1 MAWASLGATGSA
13 EQRPQQMPRL
23 LSDEQ
28 YLDALL
34 SLPRLGSVEVSH
46 DRKWVAWS
54 WYGLGPSAD
63 VYVAPCDG
71 STAPV
76 RLTETA
82 QDSDVVAW
90 GFDDRTVIVGEDCDG
105 DERVRLYAIDRTSPG
120 KMRRLSDDNPEY
132 FLRGGAL
139 HPNGRWLFY
148 SANHDPDLRRE
159 IEPHYL
165 FRHDLATGERRVIA
179 RPRRAN
185 AYAPQLNDTGT
196 HLLYSRK
203 DLDPAGRQYWL
214 VDVEGKQDREI
225 LNFGAGTKI
234 QAAWMPDGRHIVIV
248 AEAGGHK
255 RLGVFDSRSG
265 GVRWLVDDPSRDIE
279 YAYAPRGTPTI
290 ALVETS
296 HARSRV
302 TLINPTS
309 GLERPIAVPDVT
321 FMPSAGHDDG
331 SWIGVAHG
339 ARQPRDIVRFD
350 PAVPDL
356 ARSLSITGM
365 WTQTA
370 LRPDDFVAAE
380 DFRWR
385 AHDGTEIQGWLYRAE
400 APTRGTIV
408 LVHGGPTAHSEARV
422 YAPIQF
428 LVRKGFNVL
437 DPNYRGS
444 TGFGLNFREAIKRDG
459 WGGAE
464 QDDIRDG
471 IAALIKAG
479 IARPGRIGITG
490 TSYGGYS
497 SWHAITRKPSYV
509 DAAAPIC
516 GMTDLVV
523 DYETTRPDLRPY
535 SEEMM
540 GGAPENQP
548 QRYHDRSP
556 IHFVHNI
563 RGRLLI
569 VQGMRDPNV
578 TPDNVHAVRR
588 ALEAAGVD
596 YEVLAFDDE
605 GHGIVKPANQRRLYR
620 KLARFFAETFMGS
633 PLVA

>member
-1 MAWASLGATGSA
+1 MGNFDEHAL
-13 EQRPQQMPRL
+13 RMPRL

-34 SLPRLGSVEVSH
+34 SLPCLGAVEISH

-54 WYGLGPSAD
+54 WYGLGPAAD

-71 STAPV
+71 SAPPA
-76 RLTETA
+76 RLTDTP

-90 GFDDRTVIVGEDCDG
+90 GFDNRTLIVGEDRDG
-105 DERVRLYAIDRTSPG
+105 DERVRLFALDRARPG
-120 KMRRLSDDNPEY
+120 EMRRLTDDAPHY

-148 SANHDPDLRRE
+148 AANHDPEARRE

-165 FRHDLATGERRVIA
+165 FRHDLATGERRAIA
-179 RPRRAN
+179 RPRRPN
-185 AYAPQLNDTGT
+185 AYAPQLSDTGG

-203 DLDPAGRQYWL
+203 DLDPSGRQYWL
-214 VDVEGKQDREI
+214 VGVDRTDDREI
-225 LNFGAGTKI
+225 LNFGAATKA
-234 QAAWMPDGRHIVIV
+234 QASWMPDGRRIVVV

-255 RLGVFDSRSG
+255 RLGVFDIETG
-265 GVRWLVDDPSRDIE
+265 TVRWLIDDPSRDIE
-279 YAYAPRGTPTI
+279 YAYAPRGSSSI
-290 ALVETS
+290 VLIETS
-296 HARSRV
+296 AARSRA
-302 TLINPTS
+302 TLVDPKS
-309 GLERPIAVPDVT
+309 GLERPMVVPDVT
-321 FMPSAGHDDG
+321 FMPLAAQDDG
-331 SWIGVAHG
+331 AWIGVAYG

-350 PAVPDL
+350 PATPEL
-356 ARSLSITGM
+356 ARLRSLTGV
-365 WTQTA
+365 WTRTT

-385 AHDGTEIQGWLYRAE
+385 AGDGLAIQGWLYRPDGPA
-400 APTRGTIV
+400 RGTIA

-422 YAPIQF
+422 NAQIQF

-444 TGFGLNFREAIKRDG
+444 TGFGLVFREAIKRDF
-459 WGGAE
+459 WGGGE
-464 QDDIRDG
+464 QDDIRAG
-471 IAALIKAG
+471 IEALIAAGVARAG
-479 IARPGRIGITG
+479 QIGITG

-563 RGRLLI
+563 RGRVLI

-588 ALEAAGVD
+588 ALEEAGVRH
-596 YEVLAFDDE
+596 EALAFEDE
-605 GHGIVKPANQRRLYR
+605 GHGIVRPANQRRLYLA
-620 KLARFFAETFMGS
+620 LARFFAEAFAAPS
-633 PLVA
+633 RVN